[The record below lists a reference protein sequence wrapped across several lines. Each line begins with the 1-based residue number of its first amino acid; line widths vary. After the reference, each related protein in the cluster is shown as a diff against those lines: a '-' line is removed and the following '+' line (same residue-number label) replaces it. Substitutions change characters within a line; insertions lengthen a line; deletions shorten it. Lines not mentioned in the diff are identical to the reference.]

1 MIKGR
6 QNDSVSLALEL
17 RHSGSGY
24 CFFAWLM
31 FLPGSL
37 HTMPVCQAENAMG
50 WMLAT

>member
-24 CFFAWLM
+24 CFFCVVDVFAR
-31 FLPGSL
+31 FSPP
-37 HTMPVCQAENAMG
+37 MPVCQAQNAMG